1 MNKTIIA
8 LAITAALPV
17 AAQADTTIS
26 GSVKAVYSSAGT
38 VTTTSALKI
47 ASSEVLANGMTATAS
62 MNVLTGASGVASLAG
77 DFGTLT
83 MGTIDDDAA
92 FQAGDIGGRI
102 GDSSGTT
109 TTNTT
114 TSGIHYAGSAADL
127 SIAVQTNGTST
138 QASATYDFNGLAL
151 GFATAD
157 AAADATNGVNAAMN
171 TMGAT
176 YAFGDLSVALGKSS
190 ADAKAVGSVTYAS
203 TVGAITVSATA
214 SSASTSSVSGTYT
227 LDGIAVTAKAARAAT
242 GVTTNTMKAT
252 YTSGDLTV
260 TANSDNTVS
269 AALDLGNA
277 DVSVKRDAGVTTMTY
292 SVAF

>member
-8 LAITAALPV
+8 LAIAAALPV
-17 AAQADTTIS
+17 AAQADATIS
-26 GSVKAVYSSAGT
+26 GSVKVTYNSAGT
-38 VTTTSALKI
+38 VATTSALSI

-62 MNVLTGASGVASLAG
+62 MNVLTGASGKASLAG

-114 TSGIHYAGSAADL
+114 TDGIHYAGSAADL
-127 SIAVQTNGTST
+127 SIAAQTNGTST
-138 QASATYDFNGLAL
+138 QASATYDFNGLAV

-157 AAADATNGVNAAMN
+157 AAADATHGVNAAMT

-176 YAFGDLSVALGKSS
+176 YSFGDLSVKLGKAST
-190 ADAKAVGSVTYAS
+190 DAKAVGSATYAA
-203 TVGAITVSATA
+203 TVGNIALSATA
-214 SSASTSSVSGTYT
+214 SSASTSSVEATYT
-227 LDGIAVTAKAARAAT
+227 LDGIAITAKAARAAT
-242 GVTTNTMKAT
+242 GVTTNTLKAT

-260 TANSDNTVS
+260 TANNTNTVS

-277 DVSVKRDAGVTTMTY
+277 DLTVKRDAGVTTMTY
-292 SVAF
+292 KVAF